1 MLSELSEIFVRD
13 LDRLRDE
20 IKSFESEEDLWLRK
34 EGISNSA
41 GNLAMHI
48 TGNLQHFIGHV
59 LGNSGYQRNRDAEF
73 NSRVSRSVLLSE
85 IDLTK
90 SSVATTLQNLSSEDI
105 QAEFPIQVIG
115 RTMST
120 KFFLMHLSGHLNY
133 HLGQINYYRRLK

>member
-1 MLSELSEIFVRD
+1 
-13 LDRLRDE
+13 
-20 IKSFESEEDLWLRK
+20 
-34 EGISNSA
+34 
-41 GNLAMHI
+41 
-48 TGNLQHFIGHV
+48 
-59 LGNSGYQRNRDAEF
+59 
-73 NSRVSRSVLLSE
+73 LLSE

>member
-90 SSVATTLQNLSSEDI
+90 SSVATPLQNLSSEDI